1 MRASL
6 RDARVYVTGEHA
18 CVYRTRRDVTL
29 AWQMQPR
36 RTYLALLLRRFLAQP
51 LVLRKELREQTNTT
65 APSRT
70 ALHCTGTTV
79 RPTAWRTL
87 SKRAAAAEPSLSAA
101 VSASEACKAKQGKPA
116 EGTFSGTARLPRTA
130 CREHGG
136 RGYIAVHCGRVAAYI
151 KGKLAPAGVRGIL
164 TEVRAPY
171 RVHVTVCASL
181 Q

>member
-1 MRASL
+1 VRVSNTAR
-6 RDARVYVTGEHA
+6 RDAGMADAAKAHVPCPSAV
-18 CVYRTRRDVTL
+18 
-29 AWQMQPR
+29 
-36 RTYLALLLRRFLAQP
+36 P
-51 LVLRKELREQTNTT
+51 LPGSAVGSPQRAEGTNKHDSPI
-65 APSRT
+65 AHCT
-70 ALHCTGTTV
+70 ALHCSALHGHDSPAYSMAHLV
-79 RPTAWRTL
+79 KARSRSRTL
-87 SKRAAAAEPSLSAA
+87 AQRSSKRIGSLQS
-101 VSASEACKAKQGKPA
+101 KAKQGKPA

-130 CREHGG
+130 CHEHGG